1 MKNKNIKIIALL
13 LVATVGLVALYR
25 SKKSETITESVSVK
39 ENDLETLLSEATSEN
54 PFFFY
59 KKTDNPEVSMSYVFN
74 GTKYTKQL
82 MGPSVRSIPV
92 NITKEEFVEAYNAYL
107 L

>member
-39 ENDLETLLSEATSEN
+39 ENDLETLLSEATSEK
-54 PFFFY
+54 PFSFS
-59 KKTDNPEVSMSYVFN
+59 KKTDNPEASMVYVFN
-74 GTKYTKQL
+74 GTNYIKLLTV
-82 MGPSVRSIPV
+82 PNVRSVPV